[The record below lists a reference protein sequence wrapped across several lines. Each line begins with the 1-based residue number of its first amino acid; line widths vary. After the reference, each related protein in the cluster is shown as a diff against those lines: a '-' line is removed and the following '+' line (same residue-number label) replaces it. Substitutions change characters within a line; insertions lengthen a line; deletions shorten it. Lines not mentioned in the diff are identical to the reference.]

1 MVFFGTLTL
10 VCSFFLLAISEAKN
24 VMRAIPL
31 GECKSRRWE
40 TFIVAAF
47 SSSPTEEEEEGA
59 CAVALVGTGGQ
70 RWFTRSGDPIS
81 AFLSSSS
88 SSSSFQRV
96 FVTPCLG
103 GPRQKEEETSIHI
116 GTAEA
121 KGGEREECDIWKQ
134 RERGRFFLTQKLG
147 KTVFRGRGIRS
158 HT

>member
-1 MVFFGTLTL
+1 MRCEQYHL
-10 VCSFFLLAISEAKN
+10 VNSKAVGGRLLLWPPSPPHLRRRRREI
-24 VMRAIPL
+24 VLWLRWGRAD
-31 GECKSRRWE
+31 
-40 TFIVAAF
+40 
-47 SSSPTEEEEEGA
+47 
-59 CAVALVGTGGQ
+59 GQ

-96 FVTPCLG
+96 FVAPCLG